1 MQYTSV
7 SLANIDRVESLL
19 ELLSDVYDDVIKR
32 YQDINDEPRY
42 SYDEEKRKAKRQ
54 ELYKLNLIEA
64 KCLAQYHYWSD
75 ELQWM
80 KHLEQLERTNNE
92 S

>member
-1 MQYTSV
+1 MNYSSV

-19 ELLSDVYDDVIKR
+19 ELLSDLYDDVIKR
-32 YQDINDEPRY
+32 YQDINEEPRY
-42 SYDEEKRKAKRQ
+42 SYDDKKRKAKRQ
-54 ELYKLNLIEA
+54 ELYKLRLIEA
-64 KCLAQYHYWSD
+64 NCLAQYHYWND